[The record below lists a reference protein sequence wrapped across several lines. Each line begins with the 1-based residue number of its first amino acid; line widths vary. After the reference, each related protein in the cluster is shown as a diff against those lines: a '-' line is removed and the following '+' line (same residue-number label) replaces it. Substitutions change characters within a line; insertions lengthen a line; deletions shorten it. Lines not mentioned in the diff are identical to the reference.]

1 MKTFDLTPFI
11 NCMNDNQ
18 VNMFGIAIQQGI
30 DVIARYRWTEDVPH
44 QLFSMS
50 KSYTS
55 MAVGIAISE
64 GCFGLNDRLVDLFP
78 EYTPENV
85 HPYKAATTVRHLLT
99 MSAGHDNPILLGRV
113 AEELVN
119 EGYKGVG
126 DRDWVRAFMSI
137 APDRAPGEKF
147 VYDNGCTYLLSRLIS
162 KYTGQN
168 LLEYLD
174 ERLFR
179 YLGIPTPEWDCC
191 PAGYPLGAS
200 GLHLRT
206 EDSLAFGRMLLD
218 GGKYNGSQLVPEE
231 WVREATTFK
240 IRTDDAGFFPDKSLG
255 YGYQFWMARH
265 DCYRASGAATQGC
278 FVVPYKDAV
287 ICYNADTGKM
297 QLVLEALWDMVIP
310 EL

>member
-11 NCMNDNQ
+11 RCMDENE
-18 VNMFGIAIQQGI
+18 VNLFGIAILQGN

-44 QLFSMS
+44 QLYSMS
-50 KSYTS
+50 KSYTA

-64 GCFGLNDRLVDLFP
+64 GCFGLDDKLVDLFP
-78 EYTPENV
+78 EHTPSDV

-99 MSAGHDNPILLGRV
+99 MSAGHDNPLLLGRR
-113 AEELVN
+113 AEEKTNDQFKEV
-119 EGYKGVG
+119 E
-126 DRDWVRAFMSI
+126 DPDWVRAFMSA

-147 VYDNGCTYLLSRLIS
+147 VYDSGCTYLLSRLIS
-162 KYTGQN
+162 KYTGQD

-174 ERLFR
+174 ERLFP
-179 YLGIPTPEWDCC
+179 YLGIRTPEWDRC

-218 GGKYNGSQLVPEE
+218 GGKYNGRQLVPAE
-231 WVREATTFK
+231 WVKEATTFK

-278 FVVPYKDAV
+278 FVIPYKDAV
-287 ICYNADTGKM
+287 ICYNGNTGKM
-297 QLVLEALWDMVIP
+297 QLLLEKLWELVIP
-310 EL
+310 NL